1 MGSNGFVGDYELLVG
16 SWAFRRGATGD
27 HLSDHTKEKL
37 NEETHQIL
45 QTCMNEVETLLR
57 REDVLLER
65 FKDELLKKNELEYDE
80 IEAIFA
86 EYGKQRLFPSATSSP
101 S

>member
-1 MGSNGFVGDYELLVG
+1 MGSNGFVGDYEILVG
-16 SWAFRRGATGD
+16 SWAFRKGSTAD
-27 HLSDHTKEKL
+27 HLSDGVKERL
-37 NEETHQIL
+37 NEETHRIL
-45 QTCMNEVETLLR
+45 QSCMGEVEELLR

-86 EYGKQRLFPSATSSP
+86 EHGKQRVLPPNAPTP
-101 S
+101 I